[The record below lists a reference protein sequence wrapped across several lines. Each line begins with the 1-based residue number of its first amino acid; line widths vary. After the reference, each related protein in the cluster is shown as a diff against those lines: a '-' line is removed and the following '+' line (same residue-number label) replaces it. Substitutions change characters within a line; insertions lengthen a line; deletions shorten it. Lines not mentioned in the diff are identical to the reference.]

1 MTGGQIS
8 PTSPKGS
15 FGTTAP
21 YGNGDYPFKLAELV
35 AAAGATYAARWTTVQ
50 VDELV
55 DSIKT
60 ALKIVTGEFANK
72 SRPEFSENIEKLSED
87 KSGSRTLVNSAYES
101 DL

>member
-35 AAAGATYAARWTTVQ
+35 AAAGATYAARW
-50 VDELV
+50 
-55 DSIKT
+55 
-60 ALKIVTGEFANK
+60 N
-72 SRPEFSENIEKLSED
+72 NC
-87 KSGSRTLVNSAYES
+87 SG
-101 DL
+101 